1 MSYPDNTGWT
11 IESVG
16 ADMWTSGFGDGQC
29 DAVANLVDN
38 NTGRS
43 VQLIQTYSVQFEHTW
58 NDETNDS
65 HRGMS
70 LDEADETYNEIV
82 KLTEEGDEVKR
93 GYWLYVSSEQWDA
106 INANGDIY
114 CGEIEESDDNSW
126 WKNLDYD
133 GPAEGGKEFDAVVE
147 DTIKSITRNDAERT
161 LTFCDME
168 EIYVKTIREGGP
180 LEV

>member
-43 VQLIQTYSVQFEHTW
+43 VQFIQTYSVQFEHVW
-58 NDETNDS
+58 NGETNDA
-65 HRGMS
+65 HRDMS
-70 LDEADETYNEIV
+70 LDEADGTYNEIV
-82 KLTEEGDEVKR
+82 AETEEGDEVKR
-93 GYWLYVSSEQWDA
+93 GYWMFIAHETWDA

-114 CGEIEESDDNSW
+114 SGEMGEPADTSW

-133 GPAEGGKEFDAVVE
+133 GPAEGGNEFDAVVE
-147 DTIKSITRNDAERT
+147 DTIKASTKNDAERT
-161 LTFCDME
+161 LVFCDME
-168 EIYVKTIREGGP
+168 EIYAKAIEEGEF